1 MFKAHSQTE
10 HFLSVF
16 DTIFP
21 IVESLRTIC
30 KKFGGLFTGPNR
42 EVFIARLSPVAV
54 TQSSGFYVS
63 SNFQKRTTHL
73 AGRTLASREALD
85 V

>member
-1 MFKAHSQTE
+1 MFEAHSQTE

-42 EVFIARLSPVAV
+42 EVFIARLAR
-54 TQSSGFYVS
+54 SSDP
-63 SNFQKRTTHL
+63 
-73 AGRTLASREALD
+73 E
-85 V
+85 

>member
-1 MFKAHSQTE
+1 MFEAHPQTE

-16 DTIFP
+16 DTISP
-21 IVESLRTIC
+21 IVESLWTIC
-30 KKFGGLFTGPNR
+30 KKFGGPFTGPNR
-42 EVFIARLSPVAV
+42 EVFIARFSPIVV

-63 SNFQKRTTHL
+63 SNFQKRTIHL
-73 AGRTLASREALD
+73 TSRILASREALD